1 MTMALAQ
8 SRGLADYDEKVATYR
23 PEFAQEGKENITVR
37 QLLAHQTGLCVLDR
51 PLELEVLSD
60 PDRLAEILAR
70 QQPLWESGARHG
82 YHHFCLGLYQSEII
96 RRVDPQNR
104 SLGRYFQEEIAEP
117 LDLEFYIGL
126 PLEVSDSRLAIVE
139 STRPMDMLRHIKE
152 IPVQF
157 ALAMLLPTSS
167 SRRR

>member
-1 MTMALAQ
+1 M
-8 SRGLADYDEKVATYR
+8 GV
-23 PEFAQEGKENITVR
+23 
-37 QLLAHQTGLCVLDR
+37 
-51 PLELEVLSD
+51 
-60 PDRLAEILAR
+60 
-70 QQPLWESGARHG
+70 GARHG

-104 SLGRYFQEEIAEP
+104 SLGRYFQKEIAEP

-126 PLEVSDSRLAIVE
+126 PLEVPDSRLAIVE
-139 STRPMDMLRHIKE
+139 STRPMDMLRYIKE